1 MNKRQ
6 RTAQRIRKLRKE
18 LRQTR
23 AVLHVAQVAHR
34 TTWAQLESLRYAYGE
49 TVQQVTH
56 LRALVNAPPTVIRE
70 PGKTVYVQQP
80 AQVRYD
86 SGLGFGAGLLFG
98 LAL

>member
-18 LRQTR
+18 LRQMR

-34 TTWAQLESLRYAYGE
+34 TTWAQLESLRYTYGE

-56 LRALVNAPPTVIRE
+56 LRALVNNPPTVI
-70 PGKTVYVQQP
+70 QQP
-80 AQVRYD
+80 VQVRHD
-86 SGLGFGAGLLFG
+86 CGAGFGTGLLLG